1 MVLGTVCVCLV
12 AQSSLTLRDPLGC
25 SPPGISVHGIVQARI
40 PEGVAI
46 SSSRA
51 SSRPRD
57 RTPVTCI
64 GRSLGRHLGKS
75 LGALTALGNS
85 VMMKAPVR
93 KPRGQSSLG
102 ALPRPHIWAQWEPSL
117 TNSAGRGQAPGGD
130 CGLQDTS
137 LFPLPCPSFL

>member
-12 AQSSLTLRDPLGC
+12 AQSCPTLCDPLGC
-25 SPPGISVHGIVQARI
+25 SPPGISVHRIVQARI

-57 RTPVTCI
+57 RTPVPCI
-64 GRSLGRHLGKS
+64 GRRQGRHLGKS
-75 LGALTALGNS
+75 LGVLTALGNS
-85 VMMKAPVR
+85 VMMKAPLR

-117 TNSAGRGQAPGGD
+117 TNSARRGQAPAGD

-137 LFPLPCPSFL
+137 LFPLPCPIFL

>member
-12 AQSSLTLRDPLGC
+12 AQSCPTLCDPLGC
-25 SPPGISVHGIVQARI
+25 SPPGISVHRIVQARI

-57 RTPVTCI
+57 RTPVPCI
-64 GRSLGRHLGKS
+64 GRRLGRHLGKS
-75 LGALTALGNS
+75 LGILTALVNS
-85 VMMKAPVR
+85 VMMKAPLR

-102 ALPRPHIWAQWEPSL
+102 ALPRPHIWAQWELCL
-117 TNSAGRGQAPGGD
+117 TNSARRGQAPTGD

-137 LFPLPCPSFL
+137 LFPLPCPFFL